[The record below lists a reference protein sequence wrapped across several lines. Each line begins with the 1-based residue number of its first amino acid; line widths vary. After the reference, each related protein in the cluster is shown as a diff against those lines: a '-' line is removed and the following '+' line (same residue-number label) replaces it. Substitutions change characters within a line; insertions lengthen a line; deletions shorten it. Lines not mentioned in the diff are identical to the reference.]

1 LYYVGFCFKKKK
13 GDIPNYPITIMD
25 QINDIKYFV
34 VLGISIMVLLFTS
47 FLLALIFSQKKKN
60 KYLENMRKLKE
71 EQQNQLIQAAVRSE
85 ETERHRIAET
95 LHDEVGAILSATK
108 LHLLSIKT
116 TSLSD
121 KEKSM
126 YEKGG
131 ALLNDVIKKVRN
143 ISHNMHSSIL
153 QEYGLQ
159 EAIIDFVP
167 KVAGNSFE
175 TVHYNLDEN
184 YQRLKHEEEIS
195 IYRTVQELIN
205 NIIKYADARTLTIST
220 IVNPPLLA
228 LTIFHNG
235 NGITQKQFDELS
247 FKKEGLGLKNIRN
260 RLLMIKGDILF
271 AQTDQGYTI
280 TLTAPYSPPQPLN
293 HAKN

>member
-1 LYYVGFCFKKKK
+1 
-13 GDIPNYPITIMD
+13 MD

-34 VLGISIMVLLFTS
+34 ALGIAIMVLLFAS
-47 FLLALIFSQKKKN
+47 FLLALVFSQKKKN
-60 KYLENMRKLKE
+60 KYQENMRKLKE
-71 EQQNQLIQAAVRSE
+71 KQQNQLIQAAVRSE

-205 NIIKYADARTLTIST
+205 NTIKYAGAKTLTIST

-280 TLTAPYSPPQPLN
+280 TLTAPYSPTQSLN

>member
-1 LYYVGFCFKKKK
+1 MEQFSSVKHFILIG
-13 GDIPNYPITIMD
+13 ITVM
-25 QINDIKYFV
+25 F
-34 VLGISIMVLLFTS
+34 LLFFS
-47 FLLALIFSQKKKN
+47 FLLALIFSQRKKT
-60 KYLENMRKLKE
+60 KYLETLRKLKE

-95 LHDEVGAILSATK
+95 LHDEIGAILSATK
-108 LHLLSIKT
+108 LHLFSIKT
-116 TSLSD
+116 GSLTD
-121 KEKSM
+121 KEKQL

-159 EAIIDFVP
+159 EAIIDFIP
-167 KVAGNSFE
+167 KVAGNTFE
-175 TVHYNLDEN
+175 AIHYYLDN
-184 YQRLKHEEEIS
+184 KYQRLSHEEEIS
-195 IYRTVQELIN
+195 IYRTVQELLN
-205 NIIKYADARTLTIST
+205 NIIKYAAAKTLTITTS
-220 IVNPPLLA
+220 VKPPLYT

-235 NGITQKQFDELS
+235 QGINQTQFDELS

-260 RLLMIKGDILF
+260 RLLMIKGHIHF
-271 AQTDQGYTI
+271 VQSEYGYTI

-293 HAKN
+293 HAEN

>member
-1 LYYVGFCFKKKK
+1 
-13 GDIPNYPITIMD
+13 MD

-34 VLGISIMVLLFTS
+34 ALGIAIMVLLFAS
-47 FLLALIFSQKKKN
+47 FLLALVFSQKKKN
-60 KYLENMRKLKE
+60 KYQENMRKLKE

-205 NIIKYADARTLTIST
+205 NTIKYAGAKTLTIST

-280 TLTAPYSPPQPLN
+280 TLTAPYSPTQSLN